1 MKKSFF
7 YSSMALLAVVAMTS
21 CDSASKLGK
30 EISGTWTGT
39 PAPMAGN
46 VFTSTVEDTYS
57 FTADASDSKTGSIT
71 ISSVITAQSTFD
83 GSLNG
88 ILPGMTYTCPAT
100 STISGTW
107 TAVDDDDLNLT
118 LDMNS
123 LTVNVDPDAATT
135 AFNQFT
141 GAGETATDSLM
152 PQLIDA
158 IRHELTSDL
167 KARFA
172 GYRNLSDVEVKNGKT
187 LEFEIGDIDYYL
199 TRAGE

>member
-1 MKKSFF
+1 MKKSVL
-7 YSSMALLAVVAMTS
+7 YSSMALLAVVALTS
-21 CDSASKLGK
+21 CDGASKLGK
-30 EISGTWTGT
+30 EIDGSWTGT
-39 PAPMAGN
+39 PVPMAGN

-57 FTADASDSKTGSIT
+57 FSTDANDSKTGSVT

-100 STISGTW
+100 STVSGTW
-107 TAVDDDDLNLT
+107 TAVDDDDLNLS
-118 LDMNS
+118 LDLAT

-141 GAGETATDSLM
+141 GAGETSTDSLM

-158 IRHELTSDL
+158 IRLELTSDL
-167 KARFA
+167 KARFS
-172 GYRNLSDVEVKNGKT
+172 GFRNLTDVEVKNGKT
-187 LEFEIGDIDYYL
+187 LEFEIGETDYNL